1 MIDKKRAMSNLGYA
15 IVLVIILG
23 IVMIV
28 SAPMLVN
35 KQKAKFSNPNNNYQE
50 NRDYSEPSAVPDANY
65 SENNENSS
73 TSSDELRAFEDRIN
87 SRLNDIEI
95 RQQQNQSSN
104 SKTISNK
111 YVCSIEGMVDANNN
125 VVSVEG
131 QSSEDLKKQKIV
143 FVCEYR
149 E

>member
-35 KQKAKFSNPNNNYQE
+35 KQKAKFSSPNNNYQG
-50 NRDYSEPSAVPDANY
+50 NIDYSESSAVSGANY

-73 TSSDELRAFEDRIN
+73 TSFDELRAFEDRIN

-125 VVSVEG
+125 VISVEG